1 MGSISL
7 DESENLP
14 QVVPQTNPANAIM
27 LAGKAADACRQ
38 IVNQTAITIQGKKYV
53 PVEGWQSI
61 ANVMGFFISADESA
75 REYNPKGEMIGWKAK
90 GYVRDRQGVIIGTGE
105 GFVGLDEKDSKGRLT
120 WGARAEYAGR
130 AMAQTR
136 AQSRA
141 GRAVFAFIVTMIGGL
156 KTTPAEEMSASDID
170 PEPEASPEQK
180 ALHASMAKELTE
192 AYKKYVSL
200 IEFPQDFPAKIDTLE
215 MATIDELRTLKRE
228 MKAIIDAYTKN
239 PPRK

>member
-14 QVVPQTNPANAIM
+14 QVVPQANPANAM
-27 LAGKAADACRQ
+27 ALAGNAANACRE
-38 IVNQTAITIQGKKYV
+38 IVTKTAVVIQGKKYV

-61 ANVMGFFISADESA
+61 ANVMGFFISADEA
-75 REYNPKGEMIGWKAK
+75 VREYDSKGELIGWKAK
-90 GYVRDRQGVIIGTGE
+90 GLVRDRQGTIIGTGE
-105 GFVGLDEKDSKGRLT
+105 GFVGKDETTT
-120 WGARAEYAGR
+120 WANRKEFACR

-141 GRAVFAFIVTMIGGL
+141 GRAVFAFIVTMIGGGL

-170 PEPEASPEQK
+170 PEPEPSAEQK

-200 IEFPQDFPAKIDTLE
+200 IEFPGDFPAKIDTLE
-215 MATIDELRTLKRE
+215 MATLDELRTLKRE

-239 PPRK
+239 PPAREKK